1 MANAQETLA
10 SWRAHPTLKLIVF
23 DICLPACY
31 RYVLLLRVATR
42 RQDADEAHR
51 VLLALAEDELRPSR
65 ANTVPAIAAW
75 FASPAAPAPIGWKN
89 GDLL

>member
-1 MANAQETLA
+1 MPA
-10 SWRAHPTLKLIVF
+10 
-23 DICLPACY
+23 CLPACY

-42 RQDADEAHR
+42 RQDADKAHR
-51 VLLALAEDELRPSR
+51 VLLALAEDVLRPYWLRPSR

-75 FASPAAPAPIGWKN
+75 FASPAAAAPIGWKN

>member
-1 MANAQETLA
+1 M
-10 SWRAHPTLKLIVF
+10 
-23 DICLPACY
+23 
-31 RYVLLLRVATR
+31 LRVATR

-65 ANTVPAIAAW
+65 ANTVSAIAAW
-75 FASPAAPAPIGWKN
+75 FASPAAAAFIGWKN